1 MNIEN
6 SDTHSDIINP
16 IQNVDNDIVNYIVD
30 NDENF
35 EDNNNIEIEEFENT
49 DTQLY
54 GKDFEPKVNITF

>member
-16 IQNVDNDIVNYIVD
+16 IQNVDND
-30 NDENF
+30 ENF
-35 EDNNNIEIEEFENT
+35 KDNNNIEIEEFENT

>member
-1 MNIEN
+1 MNIKN

-16 IQNVDNDIVNYIVD
+16 IQNVDNDI
-30 NDENF
+30 ENF

>member
-16 IQNVDNDIVNYIVD
+16 IQNVDNDIVD

-49 DTQLY
+49 DIQLY